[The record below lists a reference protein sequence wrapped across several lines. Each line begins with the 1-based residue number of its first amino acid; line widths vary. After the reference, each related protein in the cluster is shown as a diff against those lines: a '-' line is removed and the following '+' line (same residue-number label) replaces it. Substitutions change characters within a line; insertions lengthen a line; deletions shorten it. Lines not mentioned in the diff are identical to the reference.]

1 LWQFISQKSPHTA
14 SPTSFPPVLS
24 RNTGISGEITGISL
38 AQQTQREPHLVPEIY
53 RWRDAGAGE
62 PLEYAVLVKAA

>member
-14 SPTSFPPVLS
+14 SPTSFPPVLR
-24 RNTGISGEITGISL
+24 RNTGIPGEITGISL
-38 AQQTQREPHLVPEIY
+38 AQQTQREPHLVLEIY
-53 RWRDAGAGE
+53 RRDASAGE